1 MSKFKFT
8 WGHGIMVALGCFM
21 IFISSLIFFAGD
33 MGEMVEDNYY
43 EKTVVFQDDIDAA
56 QRANALEN
64 QPQIIEQA
72 NGYLIRFSEAPQ
84 QGHIRFLRSNNS
96 EFDVVEP
103 LKLNNRLEQLIHA
116 TKLENGQY
124 EVDIRWVQNGENYL
138 IKKTVNWNSPSS

>member
-1 MSKFKFT
+1 MSNFKFT

-21 IFISSLIFFAGD
+21 IFICSLIFFAGD

-56 QRANALEN
+56 QRANAMEN

-72 NGYLIRFSEAPQ
+72 NGYLIRFTEAPEK
-84 QGHIRFLRSNNS
+84 GNIRFLRSNNS
-96 EFDVVEP
+96 EFDVVET
-103 LKLNNRLEQLIHA
+103 LKLNSRMEQLIHA
-116 TKLENGQY
+116 AKLENGQY
-124 EVDIRWVQNGENYL
+124 DVDIRWVQNGENYL